1 MTLSSNSA
9 APASRR
15 HFITKHL
22 AGFSTA
28 TSFPDPGAGMAALT
42 LHAEPVRA
50 VLGLQHQP
58 LAVLPPVLRR
68 RGRALPPAPVGALR
82 AARGP
87 LAPGRPLAV
96 H

>member
-1 MTLSSNSA
+1 
-9 APASRR
+9 
-15 HFITKHL
+15 
-22 AGFSTA
+22 
-28 TSFPDPGAGMAALT
+28 MAALT

-50 VLGLQHQP
+50 VFGLQHQP

-87 LAPGRPLAV
+87 LAPGRPLAI